1 MRGRSGTYE
10 GGEGHAMFA
19 KEEVESILNQLKEQ
33 WGSNP
38 NYELLLRDVYLG
50 MARADAGTA
59 LGNLD
64 PRAIALIE
72 QQRAKAKA

>member
-1 MRGRSGTYE
+1 
-10 GGEGHAMFA
+10 MFS
-19 KEEVESILNQLKEQ
+19 KEEVESVLNQLKEQ

-38 NYELLLRDVYLG
+38 DSELLLRDVYLG
-50 MARADAGTA
+50 IARADAGTA
-59 LGNLD
+59 LGKLD